1 MPHDLVSFGAV
12 FFCGL
17 ALVPSAAHAL
27 ELPNKIHLS
36 KDEYFVAQKL
46 YRGWQRVA
54 PIVILALICTG
65 MLVGS
70 AGPAGSPSGAASII
84 AFLAIA
90 ATQGVFWA
98 FTFPANRATQNWTQA
113 PPHWELLR
121 RKWEYSHAASS
132 VLNLVAFASAVLATL
147 WS

>member
-1 MPHDLVSFGAV
+1 MQHDLVTFGSI

-36 KDEYFVAQKL
+36 RDEYLVAQKL

-54 PIVILALICTG
+54 PIVILALVFTAI
-65 MLVGS
+65 LVVS
-70 AGPAGSPSGAASII
+70 SRTRGPWTEAAAII
-84 AFLAIA
+84 AFLSIA

-98 FTFPANRATQNWTQA
+98 FTYPVNRATKNWTQ
-113 PPHWELLR
+113 PPPNWELLR
-121 RKWEYSHAASS
+121 RRWEYSHAASA
-132 VLNLVAFASAVLATL
+132 VLNLLAFAAAILATL
-147 WS
+147 